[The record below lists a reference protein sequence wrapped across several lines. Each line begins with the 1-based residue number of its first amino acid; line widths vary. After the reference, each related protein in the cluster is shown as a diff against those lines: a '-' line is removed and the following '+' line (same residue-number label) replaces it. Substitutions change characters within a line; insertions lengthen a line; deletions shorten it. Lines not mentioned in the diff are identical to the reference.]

1 MHIPDGILPA
11 QVYAAG
17 YAITGGLTWTALR
30 QINRTSDPQ
39 REMPKAAMLTAAFFV
54 GSSISLPI
62 PPASVHLVL
71 NGLLGT
77 LLGWY
82 AWPAILVGLLLQA
95 LLLGHGGLTTLGV
108 NAVLMGVPALI
119 AFGVYNLRH
128 LAPQWLS
135 PTLRFGIFSWL
146 AGMVG
151 LGLSALIFFSLILFT
166 IPAGIDVATEKQALT
181 LLLIAHIPLMVIE
194 GGFTTML
201 GSFLRRIK
209 PELVE
214 A

>member
-1 MHIPDGILPA
+1 MHIPDGMLPA
-11 QVYAAG
+11 QVCAGG
-17 YAITGGLTWTALR
+17 YAIAGGMTWFTLR

-39 REMPKAAMLTAAFFV
+39 KEIPKAAMLTAAFFV

-62 PPASVHLVL
+62 PPASVHLVM

-82 AWPAILVGLLLQA
+82 AWPAILVGLLLQS

-108 NAVLMGVPALI
+108 NAVLMGVPALLS
-119 AFGVYNLRH
+119 FGVYQSRH
-128 LAPQWLS
+128 LAPRNLPKS
-135 PTLRFGIFSWL
+135 LRFSLFSGL

-151 LGLSALIFFSLILFT
+151 VGLSALIFFGLIVFT
-166 IPAGIDVATEKQALT
+166 IPPEIDLATEKQGLIV
-181 LLLIAHIPLMVIE
+181 LLIAHIPLMFIE
-194 GGFTTML
+194 GGFTTLL

-209 PELVE
+209 PELVG